1 MILSEKRKVRQA
13 VRSEIAKLSAEEKA
27 VISSQIFSKI
37 ASFKEIESAKVVAIF
52 VSLSDEPQT
61 ADFIAQLSHH
71 KRVVIPR
78 IAGDEMDFYD
88 ISDGVT
94 TGAFGIIEPV
104 AATPIK
110 PNEIDVMIV
119 PGVAFTHLGTRLGRG
134 KGFYDKYLSHKD
146 FRAYTIG
153 VCYPCQLIET
163 LPFEKH
169 DRILDLIISI

>member
-61 ADFIAQLSHH
+61 ADFIAQLSQH

-88 ISDGVT
+88 ISEGVT

-110 PNEIDVMIV
+110 PNEIDVMMV

-134 KGFYDKYLSHKD
+134 KGFYDKYMSHEE

-153 VCYPCQLIET
+153 VCFSCQMVET
-163 LPFEKH
+163 LPTERH
-169 DRILDLIISI
+169 DKMLNEVVSI